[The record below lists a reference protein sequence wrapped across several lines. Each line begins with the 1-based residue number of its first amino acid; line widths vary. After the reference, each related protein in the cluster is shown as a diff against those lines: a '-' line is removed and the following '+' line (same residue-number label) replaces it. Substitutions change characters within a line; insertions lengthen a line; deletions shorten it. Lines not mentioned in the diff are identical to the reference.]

1 MSNVLIFL
9 KNILLKYFFNLVL
22 YINNEH
28 LLFILHYEIY
38 NYNMV
43 PNLILKRTLNEM
55 LMYNNKSQLNVS
67 HINNYNH
74 DYEDSEISL
83 NQTELLK
90 TSKKE
95 SSNNSENTNN
105 YNIIKS
111 EETLEDL
118 LNEYDEEMKE
128 IKNNNKKTFF
138 KRAKLVLEAIDN
150 IFIDKVIDSNIQ
162 DRKSGLK
169 EDIID
174 NAVIL
179 CGSMIFT
186 IPIFSYLLKRINF
199 FRLPK

>member
-1 MSNVLIFL
+1 
-9 KNILLKYFFNLVL
+9 
-22 YINNEH
+22 
-28 LLFILHYEIY
+28 
-38 NYNMV
+38 MV

-55 LMYNNKSQLNVS
+55 L
-67 HINNYNH
+67 I
-74 DYEDSEISL
+74 L

-179 CGSMIFT
+179 CDSMIFT

>member
-1 MSNVLIFL
+1 
-9 KNILLKYFFNLVL
+9 
-22 YINNEH
+22 
-28 LLFILHYEIY
+28 
-38 NYNMV
+38 MV

-74 DYEDSEISL
+74 DYENSEISL
-83 NQTELLK
+83 NQTVLLK

-105 YNIIKS
+105 YNIIKR

>member
-1 MSNVLIFL
+1 RAKEGLAF
-9 KNILLKYFFNLVL
+9 
-22 YINNEH
+22 
-28 LLFILHYEIY
+28 
-38 NYNMV
+38 
-43 PNLILKRTLNEM
+43 
-55 LMYNNKSQLNVS
+55 
-67 HINNYNH
+67 NH

-179 CGSMIFT
+179 CDSMIFT

>member
-1 MSNVLIFL
+1 M
-9 KNILLKYFFNLVL
+9 
-22 YINNEH
+22 H
-28 LLFILHYEIY
+28 
-38 NYNMV
+38 
-43 PNLILKRTLNEM
+43 
-55 LMYNNKSQLNVS
+55 
-67 HINNYNH
+67 
-74 DYEDSEISL
+74 SEISL
-83 NQTELLK
+83 NQTVLLK

-105 YNIIKS
+105 YNIIKR

-174 NAVIL
+174 NAIIL
-179 CGSMIFT
+179 
-186 IPIFSYLLKRINF
+186 PILVESLHK
-199 FRLPK
+199 